1 MLTCDVAS
9 SLALVVNN
17 PDRHWVWSSQAQNI
31 LYHWCNLNPSS
42 EVCEAELV
50 SLFIYFY
57 FILKNIYSSVPSSVR
72 LVWMSP
78 CCSGTTMDSINYQS
92 DWRIQQWLLYRPII
106 AHVMNSNPDTQLRTL
121 NKNFSPQTCTDL
133 MHGSILLVTILLN
146 PSPPPATPGTSPHLQ
161 ARAVLSWG

>member
-1 MLTCDVAS
+1 MLTSDVAS

-17 PDRHWVWSSQAQNI
+17 PRHWVWSSQAQNI

-78 CCSGTTMDSINYQS
+78 CCSGTKMDSINYQS
-92 DWRIQQWLLYRPII
+92 DWLIQQWLLYRPII

-121 NKNFSPQTCTDL
+121 NKNFGPQTCTDL

-146 PSPPPATPGTSPHLQ
+146 PFPPPATPRTSPHLQ